1 MVQITQFDAVVEQ
14 HAVTLP
20 IESVRESDF
29 AGGTSMDTVKVDA
42 GRHGVTKSKVH
53 LTFMRTGKR
62 VWFPQ
67 RHGSILADG
76 HVVARHRPHEHGI
89 GELPAPSDRPT
100 SPTGTLRTL

>member
-1 MVQITQFDAVVEQ
+1 MVQIAQFDAVVEQ

-20 IESVRESDF
+20 IETIRESHF
-29 AGGTSMDTVKVDA
+29 SGGTSMDTVEIDA
-42 GRHGVTKSKVH
+42 GRHGVTESKVH

-67 RHGSILADG
+67 RHVSILADG
-76 HVVARHRPHEHGI
+76 HVVPRHQPDEHGI
-89 GELPAPSDRPT
+89 SELPAPSDRPT

>member
-1 MVQITQFDAVVEQ
+1 MVQIAQFNAVVEQ
-14 HAVTLP
+14 HAVSLP

-29 AGGTSMDTVKVDA
+29 AGGTSMDTVEVDA

-67 RHGSILADG
+67 RHVSILADG
-76 HVVARHRPHEHGI
+76 HVAPRHQPDEHGI
-89 GELPAPSDRPT
+89 SRMNTASAA
-100 SPTGTLRTL
+100 